1 MANFAA
7 KFSSATIE
15 PDQVRSFIAGLPALL
30 EESYSDRALTFYYGF
45 DCNIHNDLTY
55 KPMRVA
61 LKVFS
66 YFVEDSIDRK
76 IYEVGKTDMSIES
89 PDSDW
94 KILLCHESDIHL
106 EGENDE
112 FIQKIIKAF
121 PVFDFRSSDD
131 WKAHYKV
138 EAETGRSSE
147 SEE

>member
-1 MANFAA
+1 
-7 KFSSATIE
+7 
-15 PDQVRSFIAGLPALL
+15 
-30 EESYSDRALTFYYGF
+30 
-45 DCNIHNDLTY
+45 
-55 KPMRVA
+55 
-61 LKVFS
+61 
-66 YFVEDSIDRK
+66 
-76 IYEVGKTDMSIES
+76 MSIES

-131 WKAHYKV
+131 WKAHYNV